1 MMTAFFLFGGIFLA
15 FIFGRN
21 NFSNVFGSA
30 VGTGVLS
37 LKMAAFLTGAFLLL
51 GSYFN
56 SLGTSET
63 LFELSHFD
71 TFYQAFSF
79 SVIVALVMMLL
90 TYFGIPASVA
100 QIAVGAL
107 VGWNLGLNTN
117 VDWIKILT
125 ILWGWFYSPL
135 IACFLSFFLFK
146 IMRVV
151 LQKYPV
157 PILYRDIWIK
167 VVWLFVGSFTAYSLG
182 ANNMPVLIT
191 PFVKIEPVLSPTL
204 IFLFSFVAGSGCL
217 FASRKVIK
225 MVTSKLF
232 PLSSLESLI
241 VGFSSALTLLLFSFQ
256 NSLLPALPISISAAM
271 IGSIVGV
278 SFGKGGYGL
287 KGKTLFFVIFSW
299 IWAPLFSGLLSY
311 LFVLIMKIRGI

>member
-1 MMTAFFLFGGIFLA
+1 MK
-15 FIFGRN
+15 
-21 NFSNVFGSA
+21 V
-30 VGTGVLS
+30 
-37 LKMAAFLTGAFLLL
+37 
-51 GSYFN
+51 
-56 SLGTSET
+56 
-63 LFELSHFD
+63 
-71 TFYQAFSF
+71 
-79 SVIVALVMMLL
+79 
-90 TYFGIPASVA
+90 
-100 QIAVGAL
+100 
-107 VGWNLGLNTN
+107 
-117 VDWIKILT
+117 LT

-135 IACFLSFFLFK
+135 IAFFLSFFLFK
-146 IMRVV
+146 MMRVV

-167 VVWLFVGSFTAYSLG
+167 IVWLFVGSFTAYSLG
-182 ANNMPVLIT
+182 ANNMPVLTI
-191 PFVKIEPVLSPTL
+191 PFVKIEPAFSL
-204 IFLFSFVAGSGCL
+204 ILVFLFSFVAGSGCL

-241 VGFSSALTLLLFSFQ
+241 VGFSSALTLLLFSLQ

-287 KGKTLFFVIFSW
+287 KVKTLFSIIFSW

-311 LFVLIMKIRGI
+311 LFVLIMNIKGDISG